1 MKNFIAMS
9 VLVLSSVLFVH
20 PATAATS
27 TKPAAKP
34 CQGSG
39 CVYVCRQERKRCRLG
54 KKACRRQYNACVRG
68 CPR

>member
-1 MKNFIAMS
+1 MKKLIAMS
-9 VLVLSSVLFVH
+9 VLVLSSVMFVH
-20 PATAATS
+20 PATSSTS
-27 TKPAAKP
+27 TKPSVKP

-39 CVYVCRQERKRCRLG
+39 CVYVCKQERKICRLG